1 MSDGLLTKHMEDLRR
16 LKTMADYQFGEG
28 AGAALFHGEIRTRS
42 SSSGRVTQ
50 VFDGDERLVSAG
62 VDGRFTLSME
72 AGRRL
77 HEEFEEPRHRVE
89 LGEESLPYVREGRNG
104 FAKFVR
110 SVDDVVRSRDEVLVT
125 GPEDEL
131 VATGRAEL
139 SAAEMEDFD
148 QGVAVFVR

>member
-1 MSDGLLTKHMEDLRR
+1 MFEHLLYSVMDTVRR

-28 AGAALFHGEIRTRS
+28 AGDALFSGDVDTRR

-50 VFDGDERLVSAG
+50 VFRGDDRLVSAG

-72 AGRRL
+72 GARRL
-77 HEEFEEPRHRVE
+77 HEKFEPPRLRVQF
-89 LGEESLPYVREGRNG
+89 GEESLPYVRDGRNG

-110 SVDDVVRSRDEVLVT
+110 TVDDRVRSRDEVLVT
-125 GPEDEL
+125 GPDDEL

-148 QGVAVFVR
+148 SGVAVFVR

>member
-1 MSDGLLTKHMEDLRR
+1 MDTLGR

-28 AGAALFHGEIRTRS
+28 AGDALFSGEVDTRR

-62 VDGRFTLSME
+62 VDGRFTLSLE
-72 AGRRL
+72 GGRRL
-77 HEEFEEPRHRVE
+77 HEEFEAPGLRVE
-89 LGEESLPYVREGRNG
+89 FGDESLPYIRDGRNG

-110 SVDDVVRSRDEVLVT
+110 SVDGSVRSRDEVLVT

-131 VATGRAEL
+131 VATGRAEM
-139 SAAEMEDFD
+139 AAVEMEDFD
-148 QGVAVFVR
+148 SGVAVFVR